1 MWEHRTNPGNP
12 LSPAAWNGSSRRQ
25 RTSSGF
31 PSPIPLECE
40 NLPFVSQDTEG
51 LNKQNKSGGHLVRTT
66 ATLFFSAANFRLP
79 FVLFLLHAAGR
90 HPKLQLLK
98 RLLTS
103 HSFDVFFLRS
113 VCVAAHSAP
122 IETSHS
128 KGATPDHHHKTQVS
142 DKSTRNPGLCNPRP
156 YRSFIPG
163 QIVVTLNR
171 DPQLPIIDD
180 CYALFGG
187 VETTQPTVHLRQ
199 SSLNSN
205 TSLLKGKRVYDSEA
219 SLSPA
224 RTFVVGRTD

>member
-40 NLPFVSQDTEG
+40 NLPFVSQDVEG

-113 VCVAAHSAP
+113 VFALPLILPQSKPHTVRVQPLITTTRHKSLTRALATQDFATHGPTVRLYLAKLS
-122 IETSHS
+122 SHS
-128 KGATPDHHHKTQVS
+128 IAIRS
-142 DKSTRNPGLCNPRP
+142 
-156 YRSFIPG
+156 YR
-163 QIVVTLNR
+163 
-171 DPQLPIIDD
+171 
-180 CYALFGG
+180 
-187 VETTQPTVHLRQ
+187 
-199 SSLNSN
+199 
-205 TSLLKGKRVYDSEA
+205 
-219 SLSPA
+219 
-224 RTFVVGRTD
+224 